1 MTEHSAADPGSKA
14 SDRADNSPS
23 IVPGVSDM
31 SAKDAPEPASTV
43 PSASTPAEF
52 QGSAVPADPVTPET
66 DRETTRNSSNIMILW
81 PERPES
87 SASSSYAD
95 DDGFTRKP
103 NARASLRRRR
113 LMAMAAVIAVAAVC
127 GAAGGSL
134 ATLALGHLSAPQDT
148 KTAAVDETAPLRDAV
163 ARLTADI
170 GGLKADLDRTGK
182 SRTAQIGK
190 LGDRLEKVEKSQE
203 DTATKVGKIG
213 DAQEKMQD
221 KLRAASAS
229 AAPETTGSI
238 AATPAK
244 TDAGKKLGIVDG
256 WTLSRVSGGGAIVNG
271 PMGAYEAYPGDPL
284 PGLGRVDAVRY
295 QDGRWVVVTQK
306 GLIVRR

>member
-14 SDRADNSPS
+14 SDKADNSPS
-23 IVPGVSDM
+23 IVPGQSPEQTPAAS
-31 SAKDAPEPASTV
+31 SAEPHEPA
-43 PSASTPAEF
+43 ASVE
-52 QGSAVPADPVTPET
+52 PVTPET
-66 DRETTRNSSNIMILW
+66 GHETTRNPSNIMILW
-81 PERPES
+81 PERPERS
-87 SASSSYAD
+87 TSSSYAD

-113 LMAMAAVIAVAAVC
+113 LMVTAAVIAVAALC

-134 ATLALGHLSAPQDT
+134 ATLALGHLAAPQET

-170 GGLKADLDRTGK
+170 GGLKADLERTGK
-182 SRTAQIGK
+182 TRTAQIGK
-190 LGDRLEKVEKSQE
+190 LGDRLDKVEKSQE

-238 AATPAK
+238 TATAAKA
-244 TDAGKKLGIVDG
+244 DAGKKLGIVDG